1 MYVICPDEETKR
13 LVPKKVSPAE
23 YHAQA
28 MKLGVNPR
36 QFESETA
43 AQAACDRLNK
53 TMRGTSR

>member
-28 MKLGVNPR
+28 MKLGVCPR
-36 QFESETA
+36 QFKSETA
-43 AQAACDRLNK
+43 AQAACDRINK
-53 TMRGTSR
+53 SKEE